1 MWFKKAT
8 SERLKISW
16 ILQSMKPYE
25 IYRHPKLLYL
35 DYALVYVE
43 AMKLNKNELLI
54 IVSFKQEN
62 AIKTY
67 KDRWQI
73 ETLFKA
79 FKTKGFNIE
88 DTHLNQIER
97 INKLV
102 AVVAIAYAWAY
113 KVGEYVH
120 QNIKPIAIKTHQRKA
135 FSIVKYGLNYIA
147 NALTQNLKKLQIC
160 YNVLSCT

>member
-25 IYRHPKLLYL
+25 IYKHPKLLYL
-35 DYALVYVE
+35 NHALVYVE

-79 FKTKGFNIE
+79 FKT
-88 DTHLNQIER
+88 
-97 INKLV
+97 
-102 AVVAIAYAWAY
+102 
-113 KVGEYVH
+113 
-120 QNIKPIAIKTHQRKA
+120 
-135 FSIVKYGLNYIA
+135 
-147 NALTQNLKKLQIC
+147 
-160 YNVLSCT
+160 